1 MVIAHKVYQL
11 NRLSGINPGP
21 RGRMPREH
29 IHPTLWKGLL
39 LLAAASPAAQ
49 AQQDTARGSTTARLE
64 ELEQRVRILGRLR
77 ELEADSAGAAAQA
90 RATVGIGDDGF
101 TFRSADG
108 RWRLRVGGYFQADGR
123 YYLRDAQALGTNS
136 LVIRRARPIVE
147 GTVYQYFDFRI
158 MPDFGTG
165 QPTIYEAYLETRL
178 DPALAFRAGKFKP
191 PVGLERLQS
200 ATDLRFVE
208 RGFPTNLVPNRD
220 VGFQASGE
228 VSGGMLSYAAG
239 VFNGVVDLGFGDVDA
254 SDAKEVAA
262 RVFTVPFVRQGRRAP
277 LDLGVGL
284 SGSIGTERGTPAA
297 PATSALRTPGQLPAF
312 RYRSNG
318 TVAATVVADG
328 SRFRVE
334 PQAYLYRGSFGLLAQ
349 YTVSRHTVR
358 RDSSRARIRHY
369 AWQVAGSFFLTGER
383 PSFRGM
389 TPKRLFEPRA
399 GSWGALELAA
409 RIQETGV
416 ADSAFPLFADPAVS
430 ARRIR
435 AWALGLNWHFARGV
449 KLMLD
454 YERATFVGGAA
465 GGGNRLPEHFLATRL
480 QTSF

>member
-1 MVIAHKVYQL
+1 MTRSPL
-11 NRLSGINPGP
+11 
-21 RGRMPREH
+21 
-29 IHPTLWKGLL
+29 HPALLGTLF
-39 LLAAASPAAQ
+39 LLAAGVRAAR
-49 AQQDTARGSTTARLE
+49 AQQDSTRAPTA
-64 ELEQRVRILGRLR
+64 VRTPP
-77 ELEADSAGAAAQA
+77 
-90 RATVGIGDDGF
+90 TVSIGGDGF

-108 RWRLRVGGYFQADGR
+108 HWRLRVGGYFQADGR
-123 YYLRDAQALGTNS
+123 FYLRDAQALGTNS
-136 LVIRRARPIVE
+136 LIIRRARPIVE

-165 QPTIYEAYLETRL
+165 QPTIYEAYFEARL
-178 DPALAFRAGKFKP
+178 DPALAIRAGKFKP

-220 VGFQASGE
+220 VGFQVSGE
-228 VSGGMLSYAAG
+228 MQSGMFSYAAG
-239 VFNGVVDLGFGDVDA
+239 VFNGVTDLGFGDVDA
-254 SDAKEVAA
+254 SDAKELAA
-262 RVFTVPFVRQGRRAP
+262 RVFTVPFVRRGRGAP
-277 LDLGVGL
+277 LDLGVGFA
-284 SGSIGTERGTPAA
+284 GSIGNERGTPAA

-318 TVAATVVADG
+318 ASGTVVADG
-328 SRFRVE
+328 RRLRVE
-334 PQAYLYRGSFGLLAQ
+334 PQAYFYRGSFGLLAQ

-358 RDSSRARIRHY
+358 RDSSVATIRHF
-369 AWQVAGSFFLTGER
+369 AWQIAASFFLTGER
-383 PSFRGM
+383 PSFRGVA
-389 TPKRLFEPRA
+389 PKRLFDPRA

-416 ADSAFPLFADPAVS
+416 ADSAFPLFADPAAS

-449 KLMLD
+449 KLMVD
-454 YERATFVGGAA
+454 YERATFAGGAA
-465 GGGNRLPEHFLATRL
+465 VGNRPPEHFLATRL